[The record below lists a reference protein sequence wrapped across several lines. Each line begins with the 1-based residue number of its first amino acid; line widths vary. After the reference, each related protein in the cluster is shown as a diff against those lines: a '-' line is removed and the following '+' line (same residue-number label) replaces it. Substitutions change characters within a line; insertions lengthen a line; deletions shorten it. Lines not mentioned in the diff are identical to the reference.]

1 MNIANNKNFH
11 DIPNIQKKKKKKK
24 TLIKKK
30 KKKKKKKKIHD
41 QIFLKTLKNPIFG
54 NFGKIRLSHKMSVSG
69 TSSKFR
75 SN

>member
-11 DIPNIQKKKKKKK
+11 DIPNIQ
-24 TLIKKK
+24 
-30 KKKKKKKKIHD
+30 KKKKKKIHD

>member
-11 DIPNIQKKKKKKK
+11 DIPNIQ
-24 TLIKKK
+24 

>member
-11 DIPNIQKKKKKKK
+11 DIPNIQ
-24 TLIKKK
+24 K

>member
-24 TLIKKK
+24 N
-30 KKKKKKKKIHD
+30 HD
-41 QIFLKTLKNPIFG
+41 QILIKTLKNPIFG

>member
-11 DIPNIQKKKKKKK
+11 DIPNIQKKKKKKNQN
-24 TLIKKK
+24 
-30 KKKKKKKKIHD
+30 

>member
-11 DIPNIQKKKKKKK
+11 DIPNIQ
-24 TLIKKK
+24 
-30 KKKKKKKKIHD
+30 KKKKKIHD

-54 NFGKIRLSHKMSVSG
+54 NFGKIRLSHKMLVSG

>member
-11 DIPNIQKKKKKKK
+11 DIPNIQ
-24 TLIKKK
+24 
-30 KKKKKKKKIHD
+30 KKKIHD

>member
-11 DIPNIQKKKKKKK
+11 DIPN
-24 TLIKKK
+24 THT
-30 KKKKKKKKIHD
+30 KKKIHD

>member
-1 MNIANNKNFH
+1 MNIENNKNFH
-11 DIPNIQKKKKKKK
+11 YIPNIQ
-24 TLIKKK
+24 
-30 KKKKKKKKIHD
+30 KKKKKKIHD

-54 NFGKIRLSHKMSVSG
+54 NFGKIQLSHKMSVSG

>member
-11 DIPNIQKKKKKKK
+11 DIPNIQKKKKKK
-24 TLIKKK
+24 IQY
-30 KKKKKKKKIHD
+30 
-41 QIFLKTLKNPIFG
+41 QIFLKNLKNPIFG